1 MWESSIFHEINPSS
15 PPIKGGSLLL
25 IWSSNTREHNMTRR
39 EEPHSYLSSLASSS
53 VGREWVRVKKYRSC
67 LLHPLV
73 YSGPLVHLAEGML
86 GIIGS
91 SPLVPLRTE
100 YYLELR
106 FIFIF
111 GGEFYFKLVLFII

>member
-53 VGREWVRVKKYRSC
+53 VGREWVRVKKYQSC

-73 YSGPLVHLAEGML
+73 YSGPLVHWLLSTSTSTNWILL
-86 GIIGS
+86 GIKVHI
-91 SPLVPLRTE
+91 
-100 YYLELR
+100 YLWWW
-106 FIFIF
+106 
-111 GGEFYFKLVLFII
+111 VLL